1 MTVDIQVCLTSP
13 GGQKPTGVEVTVH
26 VALLSVFRQTQRGW
40 DSGPQKTKEMT
51 GPPAFLRAVATGASA
66 QACGFQRHS
75 DSLSLRKG
83 LEVLSAQALLCACG
97 SVPLS
102 VLAFSSVWRLCVEL
116 IPLRADYDLV
126 DSCTPKWIVYL
137 TND

>member
-1 MTVDIQVCLTSP
+1 M
-13 GGQKPTGVEVTVH
+13 VH
-26 VALLSVFRQTQRGW
+26 VALLSVFRQSQRSK

-51 GPPAFLRAVATGASA
+51 DPPVFLRAVATGASA
-66 QACGFQRHS
+66 QAFGFQRHS
-75 DSLSLRKG
+75 DSLSLPEG
-83 LEVLSAQALLCACG
+83 LEVLSVQALLCACG

-102 VLAFSSVWRLCVEL
+102 ILAFSSVWRLCVKL
-116 IPLRADYDLV
+116 IPLRADYDPV